1 MGRSEV
7 AEKGVDKIVPVLFKL
22 SVFNNIFKN
31 AKSDAGFYFFGSKLD
46 PASY

>member
-7 AEKGVDKIVPVLFKL
+7 AEKGVDKIVPELFKL

-31 AKSDAGFYFFGSKLD
+31 AKSDAGSYFFGAKLD
-46 PASY
+46 PASF